1 MNNKTSKYRKILSIL
16 SFSCMIFFGI
26 PSLCNW
32 FYIPMIW
39 GKVIEFW
46 F

>member
-1 MNNKTSKYRKILSIL
+1 MSNKTYKYGKMILSL
-16 SFSCMIFFGI
+16 SCMIFFGI